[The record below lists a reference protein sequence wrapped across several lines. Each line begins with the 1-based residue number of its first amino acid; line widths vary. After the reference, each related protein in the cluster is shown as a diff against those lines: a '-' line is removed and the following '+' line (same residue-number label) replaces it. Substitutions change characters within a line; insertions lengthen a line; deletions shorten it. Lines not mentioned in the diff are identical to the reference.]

1 MVTTQFRVSSFEFR
15 VRRPG
20 SEGFIRNSEPK
31 TRNSEPE
38 TRNSE
43 PETRNLKTVAEC
55 RDLNYNRAVQ
65 PQDLSEPSPMIAHLS
80 GTLLSK
86 QATSV
91 ILDVGGVGYEVTI
104 PVSTFYDLEEPGA
117 KVQLR
122 IYTHVKEDALQLYG
136 FKTARERELFMRL
149 ISVSGIGPKLGI
161 TLLSGM
167 SADEMIASIRTNN
180 LARLT
185 LIPGVGRKTAERLV
199 MELRDK
205 VASLSSSELEEE
217 LGAKSAVGAPPASED
232 SMRSDV
238 LSALLNLG
246 YQRSSAEKAVTAA
259 LDEGGDI
266 SMELILRRSL
276 RKLAKV

>member
-1 MVTTQFRVSSFEFR
+1 
-15 VRRPG
+15 
-20 SEGFIRNSEPK
+20 
-31 TRNSEPE
+31 
-38 TRNSE
+38 
-43 PETRNLKTVAEC
+43 
-55 RDLNYNRAVQ
+55 
-65 PQDLSEPSPMIAHLS
+65 MIAHLS

-86 QATSV
+86 EPNSV
-91 ILDVGGVGYEVTI
+91 IVDVGGVGYEVTI
-104 PVSTFYDLEEPGA
+104 PVSTFYDLEEPGSSV
-117 KVQLR
+117 KLR
-122 IYTHVKEDALQLYG
+122 TYTHVREDALQLYG
-136 FKTARERELFMRL
+136 FKTSRERELFMRL

-205 VASLSSSELEEE
+205 VATLASADLEEE
-217 LGAKSAVGAPPASED
+217 LGAETGTGTPAVTED
-232 SMRSDV
+232 STRSDV
-238 LSALLNLG
+238 LYALLNLG
-246 YQRSSAEKAVTAA
+246 YQRGAAEKAVTSA

-266 SMELILRRSL
+266 SVESILRRSL

>member
-1 MVTTQFRVSSFEFR
+1 
-15 VRRPG
+15 
-20 SEGFIRNSEPK
+20 
-31 TRNSEPE
+31 
-38 TRNSE
+38 
-43 PETRNLKTVAEC
+43 
-55 RDLNYNRAVQ
+55 
-65 PQDLSEPSPMIAHLS
+65 MIAHLS

-86 QATSV
+86 QATSAIV
-91 ILDVGGVGYEVTI
+91 DVNGVGYEITI
-104 PVSTFYDLEEPGA
+104 PVSTFYDLEEPGS

-122 IYTHVKEDALQLYG
+122 IYTHVREDALQLYG
-136 FKTARERELFMRL
+136 FKTARERELFLRL

-185 LIPGVGRKTAERLV
+185 LIPGVGRRTAERLV

-205 VASLSSSELEEE
+205 VASLSSAELEEE
-217 LGAKSAVGAPPASED
+217 LGAKPSAGAAEPSED

-246 YQRSSAEKAVTAA
+246 YQRNSAEKAVLSAV
-259 LDEGGDI
+259 DEGGDI
-266 SMELILRRSL
+266 SVELILRRSL
-276 RKLAKV
+276 RKLAKI